1 MGGGSGSEEN
11 GVSTTS
17 EASSSAG
24 VAGAPA
30 HGRALRGVTNATR
43 EHGAAKAASK
53 KGHAGQEDSGVDR
66 DEGTPPECVQS

>member
-11 GVSTTS
+11 GVSTMS
-17 EASSSAG
+17 EAFSSAE

-30 HGRALRGVTNATR
+30 HGRALRGLTNATR

-53 KGHAGQEDSGVDR
+53 KEHAVKDDGGVDR